1 MEPIECIE
9 SYSVWDKKIRNY
21 LMFDLL
27 LSHGIE
33 FAKNNPLVDTKSLK
47 GAKGEKVI
55 KDLISNLGRSE
66 FDSRKPRK
74 LYLADLYAI
83 CKTTNNTPD
92 YFLLGNIQE
101 DQSRE
106 LFDAYLIKDR
116 KSLIEFMC
124 QNEVFGRFLDLYCSP
139 EPLKIP
145 IIKLPEDPLFL
156 SFFQAKLLSFLP
168 RTFQQQKQN
177 INKQEK
183 AAREKEDVP
192 KISYTFALETS
203 DDEYDLFKNILDA
216 MAFDKEQVNILLDYN
231 LIVRKY
237 MRHSWSS
244 DDQLKLV
251 DYERWT
257 KSQRF
262 LRSVN
267 AFLLVC
273 VLATVVA
280 VAEYRSFDL
289 NKDIVKISIDY
300 VNNNEDVQN
309 LITDLLVGSFL
320 FLNENTIITPY
331 ELLAGTPYIR
341 PDFAAPDYS
350 DRYAD
355 RESHTKGKSSR
366 SVDERLSNAQP
377 NHSDKINDGHTPR
390 NNAF

>member
-1 MEPIECIE
+1 
-9 SYSVWDKKIRNY
+9 
-21 LMFDLL
+21 MFDLL

-33 FAKNNPLVDTKSLK
+33 FAKNNPLIDTKSLI

-101 DQSRE
+101 NQSRE

-124 QNEVFGRFLDLYCSP
+124 QNEVFGKFLDLYSSP

-145 IIKLPEDPLFL
+145 VIKLPEDPLFL
-156 SFFQAKLLSFLP
+156 SFFQAKLLSFIP

-192 KISYTFALETS
+192 KIAYTFALETS
-203 DDEYDLFKNILDA
+203 DAEYDLFKNIIDA
-216 MAFDKEQVNILLDYN
+216 MTFDNEQANILLEYR

-289 NKDIVKISIDY
+289 NQDIEKLSIDY
-300 VNNNEDVQN
+300 VNNNKDVQN
-309 LITDLLVGSFL
+309 LITDLLIGSFL

-341 PDFAAPDYS
+341 PDFATTDHA

-355 RESHTKGKSSR
+355 RESHAKGKNSR

-377 NHSDKINDGHTPR
+377 NQSGKKSDGHSPR